1 MLGVGAGV
9 GVGTGFGV
17 AVGAVLGVGALV
29 GTGVGSLGWLVGSM
43 VGDGAGTSVGA
54 GAIVPVPSTA
64 VAVFGTVA
72 SRVPAKTATDAAAAM
87 KGRREERWW

>member
-1 MLGVGAGV
+1 M
-9 GVGTGFGV
+9 

-29 GTGVGSLGWLVGSM
+29 GTGVGWLGWLVGSV

-54 GAIVPVPSTA
+54 GVGALVPVPSTA
-64 VAVFGTVA
+64 VAVFGTAA